1 MTTEAEIK
9 HRCQVMVDMFES
21 DAFQYF
27 EAELMLENVKV
38 TKKGEAAVVEGK
50 TEAAAYA
57 MAELVALNKFYTVR
71 EGIRTRHQSFLEAER
86 EQRDDKERT
95 NA

>member
-1 MTTEAEIK
+1 MTNEAEIK
-9 HRCQVMVDMFES
+9 HRCQVMADMFEG

-27 EAELMLENVKV
+27 EAELMLEIAKV
-38 TKKGEAAVVEGK
+38 TKKGEAAVLEGK

-57 MAELVALNKFYTVR
+57 MAELVAMNKFYTVK
-71 EGIRTRHQSFLEAER
+71 EGIKLRHQSYLDSEKER
-86 EQRDDKERT
+86 REDKEMT